1 MLDTLLLRPSLH
13 CNTSLHFTKNEENSC
28 IVFNGYFANKKNI
41 IDGNA
46 GTCRMNIPSGFFCHR
61 CNPDG
66 ELAFPPFSNPCGS
79 GSTASMAYLKSTP
92 YSVNG
97 IGLAMPTMD
106 SLHSSM
112 GYPSGIVA
120 LD

>member
-1 MLDTLLLRPSLH
+1 M
-13 CNTSLHFTKNEENSC
+13 
-28 IVFNGYFANKKNI
+28 NI
-41 IDGNA
+41 IDGNT
-46 GTCRMNIPSGFFCHR
+46 GTFRMSIAYDFFCHR

-79 GSTASMAYLKSTP
+79 GSTASMTYLKSTP

-112 GYPSGIVA
+112 GYPAGTVTP
-120 LD
+120 D

>member
-1 MLDTLLLRPSLH
+1 M
-13 CNTSLHFTKNEENSC
+13 
-28 IVFNGYFANKKNI
+28 NI
-41 IDGNA
+41 IDGNT
-46 GTCRMNIPSGFFCHR
+46 GTFRMSIAYDFFCHR

-112 GYPSGIVA
+112 GYPAGTVTP
-120 LD
+120 D

>member
-1 MLDTLLLRPSLH
+1 MT
-13 CNTSLHFTKNEENSC
+13 
-28 IVFNGYFANKKNI
+28 
-41 IDGNA
+41 DGNA
-46 GTCRMNIPSGFFCHR
+46 GTGRMNTPDGYFCCR

-79 GSTASMAYLKSTP
+79 GSTASMAYLKSTS

-112 GYPSGIVA
+112 GYPAGTVA
-120 LD
+120 PD

>member
-1 MLDTLLLRPSLH
+1 
-13 CNTSLHFTKNEENSC
+13 
-28 IVFNGYFANKKNI
+28 
-41 IDGNA
+41 
-46 GTCRMNIPSGFFCHR
+46 MNIPDDFFCHR

-79 GSTASMAYLKSTP
+79 GSTASMAYIKSTP

-112 GYPSGIVA
+112 SYPAGTVA
-120 LD
+120 PA